1 MDKKPQI
8 DNGYII
14 PPYIYIHHSQCFTLQ
29 NCIIF
34 TVTVWS
40 RSDFKEHA
48 NLIVTTAWVNNTESV
63 ILYGFHQNKR
73 SKDNDGNSN
82 DDDDTTD
89 DDDDYDDRTKT

>member
-1 MDKKPQI
+1 MVI
-8 DNGYII
+8 SSL
-14 PPYIYIHHSQCFTLQ
+14 PY
-29 NCIIF
+29 
-34 TVTVWS
+34 TVNLY
-40 RSDFKEHA
+40 DFKEHA

-89 DDDDYDDRTKT
+89 DDDDYDDRTMIMMGTVDCKQCPRRKK